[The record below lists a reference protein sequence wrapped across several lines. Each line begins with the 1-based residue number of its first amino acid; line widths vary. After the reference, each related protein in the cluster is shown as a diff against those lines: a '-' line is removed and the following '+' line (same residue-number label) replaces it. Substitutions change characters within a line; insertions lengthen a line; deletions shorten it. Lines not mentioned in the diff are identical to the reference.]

1 MTQFA
6 TPALPPEFEV
16 ALNPPDLSA
25 WTIGNTGIAGVTS
38 LDSGKPGPHV
48 ALLALTHGNEF
59 AGAIALD
66 HLLRAGFAP
75 AVGRLSLG
83 FVNLKAFERFDRRN
97 PTASRFID
105 EDLNRVWDEAVLD
118 GPRRSIELDRAREI
132 RPLIDTVD
140 VLLDLHSMLW
150 PSCPLN
156 LCGSSEK
163 GRRLAQGIGA
173 PSLVVAD
180 RGHLNGKRIIDYTRF
195 TDPDTLCVANLVEAG
210 QHWAGET
217 VANALDSIA
226 GLLRLL
232 GLAAPHHTMLPV
244 PTRSGT
250 RCAVVTVT
258 ITAATTN
265 FNFVQ
270 PYQGGEVIRERNT
283 LIARDGEAEIRTPY
297 DDCLLVMPS
306 LRPSKGHTA
315 VRLGRFEDQQFQIA
329 NR

>member
-1 MTQFA
+1 MTQFTA
-6 TPALPPEFEV
+6 PTLPPEFDV
-16 ALNPPDLSA
+16 ALDPPDLSG
-25 WTIGNTGIAGVTS
+25 WIKGNTGIPGVTS

-66 HLLRAGFAP
+66 RLLRADFIP
-75 AVGRLSLG
+75 AIGRLTVA
-83 FVNLKAFERFDRRN
+83 FVNLTAFQRFDPRN

-118 GPRRSIELDRAREI
+118 GPRHSIELDRAREI

-156 LCGSSEK
+156 LCGSSDK
-163 GRRLAQGIGA
+163 GRRLAEGIGS

-180 RGHLNGKRIIDYTRF
+180 RGHQNGRRIIDYTRF
-195 TDPDTLCVANLVEAG
+195 TNPETLCVANLVEAG
-210 QHWAGET
+210 QHWEGAT
-217 VANALDSIA
+217 VTNALDSIA

-232 GLAAPHHTMLPV
+232 GLAAPRHTMLPIHSRAR
-244 PTRSGT
+244 TRS
-250 RCAVVTVT
+250 AVVTST
-258 ITAATTN
+258 ITVATTS
-265 FNFVQ
+265 FHFVQ
-270 PYQGGEVIRERNT
+270 PYQGGEVIRARNT
-283 LIARDGEAEIRTPY
+283 LIAQDGEAEIRTPY

-315 VRLGRFEDQQFQIA
+315 VRLARFENTDG
-329 NR
+329 